1 MSSLQSAPLE
11 FEPAGSTAEARKE
24 VLSIAVDAP
33 GFPSMCMMLVD
44 LVIRRADVGVFDF
57 TPSAVNIRYQIDGL
71 WHPMAP
77 LDRENGDSILA
88 VLKHMAGM
96 QYEERQARQD
106 GSFKM
111 LFASVKYK
119 FRVVSQGVANGERV
133 GVYVDF
139 KRPPMEKLEE
149 LGIRPGLKNELVPLL
164 ESDQGLMISAAAPG
178 EGYTSLWRGMLGA
191 CDRFLRDFYVLEEK
205 SRVEPEVINVSSLTY
220 DEKEGQN
227 AFSDIRSLLLREP
240 NVVAFAEI
248 PNAEILNKIMELSE
262 NEEIMTLSRV
272 HGKNAV
278 DGLIRILALRPDC
291 VRLAKNL
298 KGVLSMRVLRK
309 LCETC
314 RVPFVPDN
322 RLLDNLGIP
331 PGRVRNLYKAF
342 VFRPGEVD
350 AKGQEIP
357 PCPNCM
363 GTGFKG
369 RIGLFE
375 LLKLTD
381 PVRNAIAA
389 KIPVA
394 NLQETI
400 ANSGH
405 VSMRD
410 EAVLLVAKG
419 TTSLEEVQRVLS
431 K

>member
-1 MSSLQSAPLE
+1 MSSLQSTPLE
-11 FEPAGSTAEARKE
+11 FEPAGSTADARKE
-24 VLSIAVDAP
+24 VLAIAVDAP

-44 LVIRRADVGVFDF
+44 LIVRRADVGVFDF
-57 TPSAVNIRYQIDGL
+57 TATGVNIRYQIDGL
-71 WHPMAP
+71 WHPMAL

-88 VLKHMAGM
+88 VLKHLAGM

-106 GSFKM
+106 GSFK
-111 LFASVKYK
+111 LLYASVKYK

-139 KRPPMEKLEE
+139 KRPPLEKLEE
-149 LGIRPGLKNELVPLL
+149 LGIRPGLKSDLVPLL
-164 ESDQGLMISAAAPG
+164 ESDQGLVMSTAAPG

-205 SRVEPEVINVSSLTY
+205 SRVEPEVINIASVTY
-220 DEKEGQN
+220 DEKASQN
-227 AFSDIRSLLLREP
+227 AFSDIRTLLLREP

-262 NEEIMTLSRV
+262 NEEIMTLSRI

-298 KGVLSMRVLRK
+298 KGLLAMRVLRK

-314 RVPFVPDN
+314 RVPFAPDN
-322 RLLDNLGIP
+322 RLLENLGIP
-331 PGRVRNLYKAF
+331 PGRVRNLYKALMY
-342 VFRPGEVD
+342 RPGEVD

-357 PCPNCM
+357 PCPSCM

-369 RIGLFE
+369 RTGLFE
-375 LLKLTD
+375 LLKMTD
-381 PVRNAIAA
+381 PIRNAIAA